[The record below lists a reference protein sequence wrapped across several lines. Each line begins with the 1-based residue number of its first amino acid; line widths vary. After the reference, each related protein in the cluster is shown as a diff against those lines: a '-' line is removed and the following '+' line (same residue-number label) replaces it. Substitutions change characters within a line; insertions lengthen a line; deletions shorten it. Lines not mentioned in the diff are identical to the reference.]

1 MLESKWGLRLIALA
15 LAVFFFLSAN
25 NVFGNMFNADKFSQK
40 TTETLQDVPVEVKY
54 NSNKLYASKV
64 PETVDV
70 EISGPQSQILKA
82 ENGQNIKVTL
92 DLNSEKSGRHTTQFK
107 VHGLN
112 KDIDYDVKPKE
123 ATVNLEEKVTKN
135 LKVEPDV
142 SSNDVDADYKVS
154 EQSVSPDT
162 VKVTGG
168 QDQIDKIAYLKATY
182 KNNSKISKDTTDV
195 AKITAFDRNL
205 NKLDV
210 SIQPEEVNLSAKVEP
225 YSKKVKIKTKTTG
238 SLANG
243 KEIDDIELSDKEV
256 EVFGNR
262 KELEDV
268 DEIKGEIDLDNIS
281 ETTDKSVQLDVP
293 DEVSKVEPNDTTAK
307 VIVQ

>member
-210 SIQPEEVNLSAKVEP
+210 SIQPEEVNLSVKVEP

-307 VIVQ
+307 VIVK

>member
-225 YSKKVKIKTKTTG
+225 YSKKMKIKTKTTG

-307 VIVQ
+307 VIVK

>member
-210 SIQPEEVNLSAKVEP
+210 SIQREEVNLSAKVEP

-307 VIVQ
+307 VIVK

>member
-25 NVFGNMFNADKFSQK
+25 NVFGKMFNSDKFSQK

-135 LKVEPDV
+135 LKIEPDL
-142 SSNDVDADYKVS
+142 SNNDLNSNYKIS

-168 QDQIDKIAYLKATY
+168 QKQLDKIAYLKATY
-182 KNNSKISKDTTDV
+182 KNKSKVSKDTTDV

-307 VIVQ
+307 VIVK

>member
-92 DLNSEKSGRHTTQFK
+92 ELNSEKSGRHTTQFK

-307 VIVQ
+307 VIVK

>member
-243 KEIDDIELSDKEV
+243 KEIDDIELSDKQV

-307 VIVQ
+307 VIVK

>member
-142 SSNDVDADYKVS
+142 SSNDVDTDYKVS

-307 VIVQ
+307 VIVK

>member
-135 LKVEPDV
+135 LKVELDV

-307 VIVQ
+307 VIVK

>member
-1 MLESKWGLRLIALA
+1 
-15 LAVFFFLSAN
+15 
-25 NVFGNMFNADKFSQK
+25 
-40 TTETLQDVPVEVKY
+40 
-54 NSNKLYASKV
+54 
-64 PETVDV
+64 
-70 EISGPQSQILKA
+70 
-82 ENGQNIKVTL
+82 
-92 DLNSEKSGRHTTQFK
+92 
-107 VHGLN
+107 
-112 KDIDYDVKPKE
+112 
-123 ATVNLEEKVTKN
+123 
-135 LKVEPDV
+135 
-142 SSNDVDADYKVS
+142 
-154 EQSVSPDT
+154 PDT

-307 VIVQ
+307 VIVK

>member
-238 SLANG
+238 SLVNG

-307 VIVQ
+307 VIVK

>member
-15 LAVFFFLSAN
+15 LAVFFFLSAI

-307 VIVQ
+307 VIVK

>member
-293 DEVSKVEPNDTTAK
+293 NEVSKVEPNDTTAK
-307 VIVQ
+307 VIVK

>member
-168 QDQIDKIAYLKATY
+168 QDQIDKIAYLKA
-182 KNNSKISKDTTDV
+182 
-195 AKITAFDRNL
+195 
-205 NKLDV
+205 
-210 SIQPEEVNLSAKVEP
+210 
-225 YSKKVKIKTKTTG
+225 
-238 SLANG
+238 
-243 KEIDDIELSDKEV
+243 
-256 EVFGNR
+256 
-262 KELEDV
+262 
-268 DEIKGEIDLDNIS
+268 
-281 ETTDKSVQLDVP
+281 
-293 DEVSKVEPNDTTAK
+293 
-307 VIVQ
+307 

>member
-25 NVFGNMFNADKFSQK
+25 NIFGNMFNADKFSQK

-64 PETVDV
+64 PEKVDV

-107 VHGLN
+107 VNGLN

-123 ATVNLEEKVTKN
+123 ATVYLEEKVTKN

-142 SSNDVDADYKVS
+142 SSNDVDADYQVS

-210 SIQPEEVNLSAKVEP
+210 SIQPEEVNLSAKVKP

-238 SLANG
+238 SLENG
-243 KEIDDIELSDKEV
+243 KEIDDIDLSDNEV
-256 EVFGNR
+256 EIFGNK

-281 ETTDKSVQLDVP
+281 ETINRPVQLDVP
-293 DEVSKVEPNDTTAK
+293 DKVSKVEPEDTTAK
-307 VIVQ
+307 VIVK

>member
-210 SIQPEEVNLSAKVEP
+210 SIQPEEVNLSAKVEQ

-307 VIVQ
+307 VIVK

>member
-307 VIVQ
+307 VIVK

>member
-1 MLESKWGLRLIALA
+1 M
-15 LAVFFFLSAN
+15 
-25 NVFGNMFNADKFSQK
+25 
-40 TTETLQDVPVEVKY
+40 
-54 NSNKLYASKV
+54 
-64 PETVDV
+64 
-70 EISGPQSQILKA
+70 
-82 ENGQNIKVTL
+82 
-92 DLNSEKSGRHTTQFK
+92 
-107 VHGLN
+107 
-112 KDIDYDVKPKE
+112 KPKE

-307 VIVQ
+307 VIVK

>member
-281 ETTDKSVQLDVP
+281 ETTDKSLQLDVP

-307 VIVQ
+307 VIVK

>member
-64 PETVDV
+64 PETGDV

-307 VIVQ
+307 VIVK